1 MSVVPE
7 HFQLHLTPTAAAD
20 AVVQTGSVRFTVL
33 TDRMIRLEYHAD
45 GVVEDHA
52 SQAFWYRQQP
62 VPPFQS
68 RINGDQ
74 IDIETEYLHLSYQGG
89 GAFSPENLSITLKA
103 SGNVWHPGDLP
114 VENLLGTTRTLD
126 DKNGYTPLS
135 LGLMSRS
142 GWSVIDNSATLVLND
157 EGWLQNRTTSGIDWY
172 FFGYGHDYKTCLR
185 DYCRV
190 SGEVPLIPRWVLGNW
205 WSRYWE
211 YTEETYKQLI
221 GDFHKYELPFSVCII
236 DMDWHVTQT
245 GNTSSGWTG
254 YSWNRKLFPDPE
266 GLIRFMHQNG
276 LKTSLNLH
284 PAEGIHPHEDSYTA
298 MAERLGLDPTTK
310 APIPF
315 KITDPAFT
323 NAYFEI
329 LHHPAEAMGVDF
341 WWMDWQQGLSC
352 DLPGLDP
359 LWWINHLHFY
369 DLGRTG
375 VRRPLIFSRWGNE
388 GHQRYPIGFSGD
400 SYRTW
405 DSLRFQPYM
414 TATAAN
420 VSYGWWSHDIG
431 GHTSGTGDPELFV
444 RWVQFGVF
452 SPVLRIHTTKGEY
465 YDQRPWMFDD
475 AEVLRVLREALQL
488 RHALIPYLYTMA
500 YRAHAE
506 SLPLSEP
513 MYYEYSDEEAAYHCP
528 QQYLFG
534 TELIAAPFVDP
545 ADPSIDLSRQVVWL
559 PKGDWYDLFSGEHY
573 AGDSWQAIYGRLGDI
588 PVFAKAGAIVPM
600 GPKVG
605 WGGVGVPDELHLHV
619 FAGADNTFTL
629 YEDDGESTAYRE
641 DHAVTTTMTQTW
653 RGDALDFTIDA
664 AQGDR
669 DLIPAA
675 RAITLHLHGVSSS
688 ATPSVSID
696 GSSAKVESSY
706 DAATETLIVSGIQ
719 LSNTAALK
727 LSVTAAGDLLSH
739 RDRKREKVLTMLR
752 FFRLNAGIRN
762 RIADGID
769 AVVADPTELAP
780 DVLAMTDAQA
790 RALFEILCEA
800 GVYAVTDTDKPV
812 RAIIWNNHD
821 DERITY
827 RYRDVY
833 LRFGFQRGAHHDGG
847 VAPKFA
853 CFIPP
858 KEVWR
863 SGSYKENV
871 HSPQWEA
878 QIDYFNLLSVVEG
891 KKEQTP

>member
-142 GWSVIDNSATLVLND
+142 GWSVIDDSATLVLND

-573 AGDSWQAIYGRLGDI
+573 AGDSWHAIYGKLGDI

-653 RGDALDFTIDA
+653 RGDALEFTIDA

-688 ATPSVSID
+688 ATPSVEHRRQQREIRKQLRRRHRNADRFRHSVEQYGGAQAERH
-696 GSSAKVESSY
+696 GSRRSALPPRPQAREGLD
-706 DAATETLIVSGIQ
+706 DAALLPAERGDSQPDRRRHRRSRGGPDRTRAGR
-719 LSNTAALK
+719 
-727 LSVTAAGDLLSH
+727 AGD
-739 RDRKREKVLTMLR
+739 DRRPSASAV
-752 FFRLNAGIRN
+752 RN
-762 RIADGID
+762 
-769 AVVADPTELAP
+769 PL
-780 DVLAMTDAQA
+780 
-790 RALFEILCEA
+790 
-800 GVYAVTDTDKPV
+800 
-812 RAIIWNNHD
+812 
-821 DERITY
+821 
-827 RYRDVY
+827 
-833 LRFGFQRGAHHDGG
+833 
-847 VAPKFA
+847 
-853 CFIPP
+853 
-858 KEVWR
+858 R
-863 SGSYKENV
+863 SGRLRR
-871 HSPQWEA
+871 HRHR
-878 QIDYFNLLSVVEG
+878 
-891 KKEQTP
+891 